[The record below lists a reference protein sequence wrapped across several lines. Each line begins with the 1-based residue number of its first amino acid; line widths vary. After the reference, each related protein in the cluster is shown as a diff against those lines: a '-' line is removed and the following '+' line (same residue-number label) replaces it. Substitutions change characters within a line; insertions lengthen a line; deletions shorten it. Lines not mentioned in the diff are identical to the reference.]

1 MSLRC
6 LFIVQGEGRGHLT
19 QALALGRLLRDAGHR
34 VPRVVVGQSDRRR
47 VPGFFAEK
55 IEAPLSFI
63 QSPNFVADADNRTV
77 RPWATLARG
86 LKNSRRLYRELGVLR
101 ETIEQV
107 APDVVV
113 NFFEPMAGWAYFRYA
128 PGPPLVCVA
137 HQYMFLHP
145 AYRFPPGRP
154 VSRAMARAFARSTAF
169 RADRCLALSLYPA
182 ASPTPEP
189 KLTVMPPLLRPEL
202 FDQPLGRTE
211 PFFLVY
217 IVNSGYAD
225 QVIRWHDAH
234 PEVRLHCFWDR
245 PGAATVETYDDTLTF
260 HQLDDTK
267 FLSMMA
273 RCQGLVSTAGFESVA
288 EAMYLGK
295 PVQVVPVEGHFEQWC
310 NAFDTVRAGAGIR
323 SARFDLTRLQRSLRS
338 GRVRRHDAGAFRQW
352 VKAGRTRFV
361 REIEAVAR
369 GTTPRAGQ
377 SPAPHRVLK
386 PTPTTESQ
394 PA

>member
-19 QALALGRLLRDAGHR
+19 QALALRRLLREADHR
-34 VPRVVVGQSDRRR
+34 VPHVVVGQSDRRR
-47 VPGFFAEK
+47 VPRFFAEK
-55 IEAPLSFI
+55 VDAPLSFI
-63 QSPNFVADADNRTV
+63 QSPNFVADADHRTV

-86 LKNSRRLYRELGVLR
+86 LTNSRRLYRELGALR
-101 ETIEQV
+101 ETIEHV
-107 APDVVV
+107 APDVVI
-113 NFFEPMAGWAYFRYA
+113 NFFEPMAGWAYLRYA
-128 PGPPLVCVA
+128 PAPPLVCVA
-137 HQYMFLHP
+137 HQYMFMHP

-154 VSRAMARAFARSTAF
+154 VSRMMARAFARSTAF

-182 ASPTPEP
+182 ESPTPQHP
-189 KLTVMPPLLRPEL
+189 VMPPLLRPQL

-217 IVNSGYAD
+217 LVNSGYAD
-225 QVIRWHDAH
+225 EVIRWHDAH

-267 FLSMMA
+267 FLSLMA
-273 RCQGLVSTAGFESVA
+273 RCQGLVSTAGFESIA
-288 EAMYLGK
+288 EAMYLDK

-323 SARFDLTRLQRSLRS
+323 STRFDLTRLQRYLQS
-338 GRVRRHDAGAFRQW
+338 GRARRHDAERFRRW
-352 VKAGRTRFV
+352 VEAGRTRFV
-361 REIEAVAR
+361 REIEAAVR
-369 GTTPRAGQ
+369 GTHPPAPETA
-377 SPAPHRVLK
+377 APHRVLK

-394 PA
+394 LA